1 MAPSNSKFQI
11 SRIPATTERA
21 VALFILSVGAKGWLS
36 LKVNSSTLETII
48 SNFRRRPGLRSPS
61 EIFSY
66 RSNTRRIDLPRRCL
80 NFRYQGL
87 RFMKKPPVAR
97 SRANGYTLMEIMLV
111 VAIIAVIAGGVIVKM
126 TGALDVAKIQR
137 AEQDINNIY
146 SALKLYE
153 ARNYQMPDQSQ
164 GLEALVTP
172 PTTGTKPANWL
183 KLMDSVPTDPWNTP
197 YQYRNPGKRDPS
209 GIDVFSFGPDRK
221 EGPNNIYRRVN

>member
-1 MAPSNSKFQI
+1 
-11 SRIPATTERA
+11 
-21 VALFILSVGAKGWLS
+21 
-36 LKVNSSTLETII
+36 
-48 SNFRRRPGLRSPS
+48 
-61 EIFSY
+61 
-66 RSNTRRIDLPRRCL
+66 
-80 NFRYQGL
+80 
-87 RFMKKPPVAR
+87 MKKPAPNR
-97 SRANGYTLMEIMLV
+97 SRTSGYTLMEIMLV

-137 AEQDINNIY
+137 AEQDINNLY

-164 GLEALVTP
+164 GLEALVSL
-172 PTTGTKPANWL
+172 PTTGARPANWT
-183 KLMDSVPTDPWNTP
+183 KLMDSVPVDPWNTP

>member
-1 MAPSNSKFQI
+1 
-11 SRIPATTERA
+11 
-21 VALFILSVGAKGWLS
+21 
-36 LKVNSSTLETII
+36 
-48 SNFRRRPGLRSPS
+48 
-61 EIFSY
+61 
-66 RSNTRRIDLPRRCL
+66 
-80 NFRYQGL
+80 
-87 RFMKKPPVAR
+87 MKKPQVLR
-97 SRANGYTLMEIMLV
+97 SRASGYTLMEIMLV

-137 AEQDINNIY
+137 TEQDINNIY

-164 GLEALVTP
+164 GLEALVAM
-172 PTTGTKPANWL
+172 PTTGTKPSNWL

-221 EGPNNIYRRVN
+221 EGPNNIFRRVN

>member
-1 MAPSNSKFQI
+1 
-11 SRIPATTERA
+11 
-21 VALFILSVGAKGWLS
+21 
-36 LKVNSSTLETII
+36 
-48 SNFRRRPGLRSPS
+48 
-61 EIFSY
+61 
-66 RSNTRRIDLPRRCL
+66 
-80 NFRYQGL
+80 
-87 RFMKKPPVAR
+87 MKKPLVTG
-97 SRANGYTLMEIMLV
+97 SRTSGYTLMEIMLV

-164 GLEALVTP
+164 GLEALVSA
-172 PTTGTKPANWL
+172 PTTGAKPANWT
-183 KLMDSVPTDPWNTP
+183 KLMDSMPVDPWNTP

>member
-1 MAPSNSKFQI
+1 
-11 SRIPATTERA
+11 
-21 VALFILSVGAKGWLS
+21 
-36 LKVNSSTLETII
+36 
-48 SNFRRRPGLRSPS
+48 
-61 EIFSY
+61 
-66 RSNTRRIDLPRRCL
+66 
-80 NFRYQGL
+80 
-87 RFMKKPPVAR
+87 MKKPSVLC
-97 SRANGYTLMEIMLV
+97 SRASGYTLMEIMLV

-137 AEQDINNIY
+137 TEQDLNNIY

-164 GLEALVTP
+164 GLEALVVM
-172 PTTGTKPANWL
+172 PTTGTKPSNWL

-209 GIDVFSFGPDRK
+209 GVDVFSFGPDRK